1 MMAGNSRAQSAVLP
15 RYPAT
20 QEFSLEETSL
30 DFSSHRRIVA
40 SSDGLGWSDLAVA
53 VTEVSP
59 FEGRT
64 PRLTSLWL
72 TLPYN
77 DAHSELNRNGRV
89 FKGIMA
95 RNSVSLAAPGID
107 DRIILLNTIHCL
119 NVFIRE
125 SMITEIAGQMYRRPV
140 RNVEILSFAGAVD
153 PALSY
158 LLRACR
164 ELLADPDGSHYRN
177 AYLAQAIAAQ
187 VLARHAQLHDL
198 PLSSGVR
205 STLSAAQM
213 RRIDEFLE
221 SHLGGNFQFGE
232 LATSIGLS
240 RTIFFSRFLAT
251 TGRTPHQYLQVL
263 RVNRAR
269 RLLEETSA
277 SLAEIAVAAGFS
289 DQSHLARFFKRHF
302 GVSPGRH
309 RACRSG

>member
-1 MMAGNSRAQSAVLP
+1 MMAGNPRTQSAVLS
-15 RYPAT
+15 RCPAA
-20 QEFSLEETSL
+20 QEFSLKETSL
-30 DFSSHRRIVA
+30 DFSSYRRIVA

-53 VTEVSP
+53 ITEVSP

-77 DAHSELNRNGRV
+77 DAYSELNRNGRV
-89 FKGIMA
+89 FKGVMA
-95 RNSVSLAAPGID
+95 RNSVSMAAPGID
-107 DRIILLNTIHCL
+107 DRIILLNTIRCL

-125 SMITEIAGQMYRRPV
+125 NIIADIAAQMFRRPI
-140 RNVEILSFAGAVD
+140 RNVEVLSFAGTID

-177 AYLAQAIAAQ
+177 SYLAQAIASQ
-187 VLARHAQLHDL
+187 VLARHARLHDL
-198 PLSSGVR
+198 PLCRGVR

-213 RRIDEFLE
+213 RRIDEFLK
-221 SHLGGNFQFGE
+221 SNLAGDFQFAE

-251 TGRTPHQYLQVL
+251 TGKTPHQYLQML
-263 RVNRAR
+263 RVTRAR
-269 RLLEETSA
+269 QLLEETTA
-277 SLAEIAVAAGFS
+277 SLAEIAVASGFS

-302 GVSPGRH
+302 GVSPSHH
-309 RACRSG
+309 RALRS